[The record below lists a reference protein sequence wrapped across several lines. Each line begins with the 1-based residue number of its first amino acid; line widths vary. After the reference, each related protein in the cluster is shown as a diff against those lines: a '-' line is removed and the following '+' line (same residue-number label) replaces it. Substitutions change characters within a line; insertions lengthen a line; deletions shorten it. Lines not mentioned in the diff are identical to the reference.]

1 MAEPAHA
8 QPSPNE
14 QAPQP
19 PKGKG
24 HHRDE
29 PKAHAADV
37 ERLTQELQQAN
48 DKYLRTLADFENT
61 KKRLHRE
68 KEEFLRY
75 AAETMVRELLPII
88 DSLDQALVAV
98 DKQSDPQAIIK
109 GIHLIYRQLLGLLAK
124 EGVERIPTV
133 GESFDPHK
141 HEAVA
146 QIETTDGTADDTIVE
161 QVQVG
166 YTMHGRTIRPAMVKI
181 AKSTKDQTSD
191 VPGPPTKI
199 AGAGRQQTSD
209 QSEGQGGTHNG

>member
-14 QAPQP
+14 PPPQP

-24 HHRDE
+24 RHHDE
-29 PKAHAADV
+29 PKTHAADV
-37 ERLTQELQQAN
+37 ERLTHELQQAN
-48 DKYLRTLADFENT
+48 DKYLRTLADFDNT

-68 KEEFLRY
+68 KEEFVRY

-98 DKQSDPQAIIK
+98 DKQADPQAIIK

-124 EGVERIPTV
+124 EGVERIATV
-133 GESFDPHK
+133 GEPFDPHK

-146 QIETTDGTADDTIVE
+146 QIETTDGTADETIVE

-181 AKSTKDQTSD
+181 AKNTKDQTSD
-191 VPGPPTKI
+191 S
-199 AGAGRQQTSD
+199 RHQ
-209 QSEGQGGTHNG
+209 QSEAGSEQSERTPGSEV